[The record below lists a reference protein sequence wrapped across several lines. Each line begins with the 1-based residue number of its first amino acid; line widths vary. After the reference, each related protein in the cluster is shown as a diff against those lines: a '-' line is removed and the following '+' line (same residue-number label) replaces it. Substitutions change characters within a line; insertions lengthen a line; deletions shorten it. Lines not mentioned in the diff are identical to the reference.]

1 MYKSIVY
8 EKDVIEDVFKYNL
21 ESSKS
26 PVLSQYYNNTE
37 LWTLIKSS
45 IKDEIVIK
53 LMIFNL
59 ELNIA
64 PLHTYVKYYEDELR
78 NYQLSKYDKQCLGSI
93 VALLFVS
100 LGYQKTK
107 RNYRKDSITKYAAFF
122 RKRCSTG
129 DEVSNNGND
138 YGNSRNTS
146 QT

>member
-1 MYKSIVY
+1 MYKSIAY

-26 PVLSQYYNNTE
+26 PVLSQYYNNTK

-64 PLHTYVKYYEDELR
+64 PLHTYAKYYEDELS
-78 NYQLSKYDKQCLGSI
+78 NYQLSKYDKQCLGSV

-100 LGYQKTK
+100 LGYQKT
-107 RNYRKDSITKYAAFF
+107 RQIYRKDSIIKYAAFF
-122 RKRCSTG
+122 ERTCSSNDATIKDGNNHG
-129 DEVSNNGND
+129 D
-138 YGNSRNTS
+138 SRNIS

>member
-1 MYKSIVY
+1 MYKSINY
-8 EKDVIEDVFKYNL
+8 KKDVIEDVFKYNL

-45 IKDEIVIK
+45 IKDEILVK

-64 PLHTYVKYYEDELR
+64 PLHTYVKYYEYELC

-93 VALLFVS
+93 VVLLFIS

-107 RNYRKDSITKYAAFF
+107 RNYRKDSIIKYAAFF
-122 RKRCSTG
+122 SKLCSAS
-129 DEVSNNGND
+129 DEVTNNGND
-138 YGNSRNTS
+138 HGNSRDLFKT
-146 QT
+146 